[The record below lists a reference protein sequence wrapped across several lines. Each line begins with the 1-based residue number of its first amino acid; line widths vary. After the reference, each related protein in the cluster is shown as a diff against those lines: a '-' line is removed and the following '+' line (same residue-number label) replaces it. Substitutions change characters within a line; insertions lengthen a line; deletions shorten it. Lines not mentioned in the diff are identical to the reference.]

1 MKTGTYRAVL
11 IGTVLASLLTGMHMP
26 IIHEIVEHGA
36 EGHTDVVVATSVL
49 VIATVAGA
57 VALFRKS

>member
-11 IGTVLASLLTGMHMP
+11 IGTVLASFLTGMHMP

-36 EGHTDVVVATSVL
+36 EGHTDVVVATSLL
-49 VIATVAGA
+49 VVGTIAGVVT
-57 VALFRKS
+57 LFRH